1 MKCAC
6 QALRPGPLLR
16 DNPGMTTPPV
26 GNLWIVSAPSGGGKT
41 SLTRALLPRLAAL
54 GVHAEISVS
63 YTTRAPRPGEQEGV
77 HYHYV
82 DEPRFVQMIG
92 ADAFLEH
99 AHVFGRRYGTGRA
112 RTDALLDDGR
122 DVILDIDWQGAR
134 QVRALMPQAHSVFI
148 LPPSR
153 LELERRLRGRGTDGA
168 EVIAERMAQ
177 ATAEM
182 SHYDEYEFLVINEDF
197 ETACTELTALF
208 LAPRLARERQQAR
221 YASLIPG
228 LLKL

>member
-1 MKCAC
+1 MNAP
-6 QALRPGPLLR
+6 AP
-16 DNPGMTTPPV
+16 

-63 YTTRAPRPGEQEGV
+63 YTTRAPRAGEQEGV

-82 DEPRFVQMIG
+82 DEARFVQMIG

-99 AHVFGRRYGTGRA
+99 AQVFGRRYGTGRE
-112 RTDALLDDGR
+112 RTEALLAAGKDL
-122 DVILDIDWQGAR
+122 ILDIDWQGAR
-134 QVRALMPQAHSVFI
+134 QVRALMPQARSVFI

-153 LELERRLRGRGTDGA
+153 LELERRLRGRGTDPDHA
-168 EVIAERMAQ
+168 IAERMAQ

-182 SHYDEYEFLVINEDF
+182 SHYGEYEYLVINEDF
-197 ETACTELTALF
+197 EFACTELTALF
-208 LAPRLARERQQAR
+208 LAPRLAREAQQAR
-221 YASLIPG
+221 YSSLIPD
-228 LLKL
+228 LLKA